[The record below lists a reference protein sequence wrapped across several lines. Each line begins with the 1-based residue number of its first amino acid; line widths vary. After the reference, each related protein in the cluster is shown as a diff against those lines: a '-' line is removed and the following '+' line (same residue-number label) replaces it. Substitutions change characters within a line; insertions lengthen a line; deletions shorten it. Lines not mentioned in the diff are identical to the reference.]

1 MKASIALAVAV
12 LMLLCCGTKAGSFIN
27 SLGMKFVPVPGT
39 DVLFSV
45 WLTRLKDYRAYAETD
60 SCPEELRPAP
70 DTGTMWPAK
79 GYVWSTPGWQKP
91 GYEQDENHPVA
102 QVSWE
107 HAMAFC
113 RWLTAKERA
122 DGIIGD
128 DQEYR
133 LPRDREWNA
142 AVGSGNYPWG
152 NQWPPP
158 EGAGNYGPGLNVDRY
173 AATSPCGSFR
183 PNEFGLFDMGGN
195 LLQWCED
202 WYRAEM
208 NDREVLRVFDELG
221 DDGGGRKYRVLR
233 GASWTAEIPEY
244 LRSSVRVYGGF
255 PDKQSAHNGF
265 RCVLTRG
272 SAR

>member
-79 GYVWSTPGWQKP
+79 
-91 GYEQDENHPVA
+91 
-102 QVSWE
+102 
-107 HAMAFC
+107 
-113 RWLTAKERA
+113 
-122 DGIIGD
+122 
-128 DQEYR
+128 EYR